1 MPPLAARHPGTKTG
15 DLMQRKLLALVA
27 ALAALVLAAP
37 AAAITHGTP
46 DGSVHPQVG
55 QLLFFVPDAESTRFA
70 DPGGWFNCSGTL
82 LDATT
87 VLTAGHCTFGVG
99 ADGEE
104 TTTTGGSGGND
115 VWVSFAEVPDYS
127 ILPPSSS
134 FSSNAA
140 RYAGWTAALEASDEW
155 VRGTATP
162 HPQYVDA
169 AFFLFDVGVVELDH
183 AVTLPPG
190 TTYGRLPA
198 LGQLDMLYKV
208 KGQTYTAVGYGLE
221 WKLTGGDTRQVAT
234 LKLNNLNGVFG
245 AGKGTSANFSN
256 NSHGGTCFGD
266 SGGPFFAGTT
276 TTVVAVNS
284 FGISPNCT
292 NGGGYRIDQADDLAF
307 IGSFLGS
314 H

>member
-1 MPPLAARHPGTKTG
+1 ML
-15 DLMQRKLLALVA
+15 RKLPILLALVA
-27 ALAALVLAAP
+27 TLVLAAP
-37 AAAITHGTP
+37 AAAITHGQP
-46 DGSVHPQVG
+46 DGDDHPQVG
-55 QLLFFVPDAESTRFA
+55 QLLFFVPDVASGTFD

-99 ADGEE
+99 DDGEE
-104 TTTTGGSGGND
+104 TTSTGGSGGND
-115 VWVSFAEVPDYS
+115 VWISFAEVPDYS
-127 ILPPSSS
+127 ILAPSST
-134 FSSNAA
+134 FDSNAE
-140 RYAGWTAALEASDEW
+140 RYEAWAAALEASPEW
-155 VRGTATP
+155 IRGTATP

-169 AFFLFDVGVVELDH
+169 AFFLFDVGVMEL
-183 AVTLPPG
+183 AESVTLPAG
-190 TTYGRLPA
+190 KQYGSLPT
-198 LGQLDMLYKV
+198 LGQLDALSKV

-266 SGGPFFAGTT
+266 SGGPFFAGNTT
-276 TTVVAVNS
+276 TIVAVNS
-284 FGISPNCT
+284 FGVSPNCT

-307 IGSFLGS
+307 ITPFLAAP
-314 H
+314 